1 AADRARLGD
10 QLTLAAALGA
20 RAGGHDGAEE
30 RLGVGPHLA
39 GAAAGGA
46 GALPARTGL
55 GPLAVAVLAGLHP
68 LDRHL
73 HRLAG
78 PRLLERHLDLDLEVL
93 ARLAAAAP
101 RAAHAHTGHPAAE
114 DGGEDVEDVH
124 AHGHAV
130 VDAAVAV
137 VAAALLRVG
146 EDRVGL
152 VDLLEALL
160 RLLVAGVAVGVV
172 L

>member
-1 AADRARLGD
+1 
-10 QLTLAAALGA
+10 
-20 RAGGHDGAEE
+20 
-30 RLGVGPHLA
+30 
-39 GAAAGGA
+39 
-46 GALPARTGL
+46 
-55 GPLAVAVLAGLHP
+55 
-68 LDRHL
+68 
-73 HRLAG
+73 
-78 PRLLERHLDLDLEVL
+78 
-93 ARLAAAAP
+93 LAAAAP

-172 L
+172 LQRQAPVRGLDLGGVGVAVYPEERLVVGHARAV